1 MASQEQRI
9 EKLKS
14 ESRRIQQYLSVL
26 SAEDLAGPSAC
37 DAWEVRDVVAH
48 LTGGVDLFAA
58 NISRGVQGDPTP
70 PDGFSPA
77 SVNSLLTRLEAGAQR
92 AISLRESMGDQLMTT
107 FAARCEHL
115 NHLLESLTPMDWEK
129 PCYHPGKVI
138 SVAAYVDLR
147 LAELA
152 IHEWDIRSKLD
163 ASAQLS
169 SECLPAVM
177 DLMPTFVIGTLF
189 RPGAS
194 QSASGRLRF
203 ELTGVASGSHDIVVE
218 NGDSRIEPLGN
229 GSASA
234 TFKCD
239 TETFALLV
247 YGRISLDKAES
258 EGRLTVAGDR
268 EFASLI
274 SS

>member
-1 MASQEQRI
+1 MCI
-9 EKLKS
+9 
-14 ESRRIQQYLSVL
+14 
-26 SAEDLAGPSAC
+26 
-37 DAWEVRDVVAH
+37 RD
-48 LTGGVDLFAA
+48 
-58 NISRGVQGDPTP
+58 R
-70 PDGFSPA
+70 
-77 SVNSLLTRLEAGAQR
+77 
-92 AISLRESMGDQLMTT
+92 
-107 FAARCEHL
+107 
-115 NHLLESLTPMDWEK
+115 
-129 PCYHPGKVI
+129 
-138 SVAAYVDLR
+138 
-147 LAELA
+147 
-152 IHEWDIRSKLD
+152 
-163 ASAQLS
+163 
-169 SECLPAVM
+169 
-177 DLMPTFVIGTLF
+177 
-189 RPGAS
+189 
-194 QSASGRLRF
+194 SASGRFRF